1 MTAPEWPAGIVPGR
15 GDVLS
20 IRRAGSS
27 QEIASAPIGTVNS
40 QGRQLSIKG
49 FHPDVLTTLQ
59 EGDPVFIMNDHLA
72 EQSVL
77 KADLRRTRL
86 DLSINGQDLPG
97 EIVSD
102 SLGRGWSGQPDWID
116 SENCKTV
123 RRGSAPDR
131 RTCLNSSLE
140 KPAALRFRLI
150 KIIVDGSICLS
161 VAELNDLRRQ
171 LLDQIGDQLVRY
183 FQRQLPVGFTSDWS
197 EAVADL
203 PTVKDSNVQTQDLA
217 KNHRL
222 LCQNSG

>member
-97 EIVSD
+97 EIV
-102 SLGRGWSGQPDWID
+102 L
-116 SENCKTV
+116 T
-123 RRGSAPDR
+123 A
-131 RTCLNSSLE
+131 
-140 KPAALRFRLI
+140 
-150 KIIVDGSICLS
+150 S
-161 VAELNDLRRQ
+161 VAAGQGSQTGL
-171 LLDQIGDQLVRY
+171 
-183 FQRQLPVGFTSDWS
+183 
-197 EAVADL
+197 
-203 PTVKDSNVQTQDLA
+203 TVKIAKPSEEVQPLTAERVEQA
-217 KNHRL
+217 A
-222 LCQNSG
+222 